1 MELLSTASLVQEWMK
16 QSGLSQ
22 AAASKRLGLATPW
35 LRRFLAGDITHLRT
49 RTIRRLATVL
59 ELPEPIIRLAMLSD
73 QARALGVELDAA
85 LAAARGSGYL
95 DLVSGAKSAVLEL
108 RAAPVVLPPLPP
120 VSHEDWTDLGGR
132 LTQRQKLA
140 VLMLIRNPR
149 FQ

>member
-1 MELLSTASLVQEWMK
+1 MELLSTPSLVQEWMK

-22 AAASKRLGLATPW
+22 SAAAKRLGLTTPW
-35 LRRFLAGDITHLRT
+35 LRRFLGGEITHLRT

-73 QARALGVELDAA
+73 QARALGVELDTA
-85 LAAARGSGYL
+85 LVAARGSGYL

-120 VSHEDWTDLGGR
+120 VTHDDWTDLGDR

>member
-1 MELLSTASLVQEWMK
+1 MELLSTAALVREWIK
-16 QSGLSQ
+16 QAGLSQ
-22 AAASKRLGLATPW
+22 TAAANRLGLATPW
-35 LRRFLAGDITHLRT
+35 LRRFLAGEIIHLRT

-73 QARALGVELDAA
+73 QARALGDDLEAA
-85 LAAARGSGYL
+85 LVAAKGSGYL
-95 DLVSGAKSAVLEL
+95 DLVRRAESAVVQL

-140 VLMLIRNPR
+140 VLMLVRTPR

>member
-1 MELLSTASLVQEWMK
+1 MELLSTPTLVQEWMR
-16 QSGLSQ
+16 QAGLSQ
-22 AAASKRLGLATPW
+22 SAAAKRLGMATPW
-35 LRRFLAGDITHLRT
+35 LRRFLAGDIMHLRT

-73 QARALGVELDAA
+73 QARALGVEIDHA

-95 DLVSGAKSAVLEL
+95 DLVKGADSAALQL

-120 VSHEDWTDLGGR
+120 VSREDWTDLGGR